1 MNVVSAPVA
10 ARFPRASPYLLAA
23 LGVFLLHAWYLNCVA
38 EDAFISL
45 RFARNFAEG
54 HGLVWN
60 IGAAPVEG
68 YTDFLWV
75 MLCAGA
81 MRLGLDALV
90 TAQVLSLVSGAAVI
104 VGTYRGARL
113 LGWDPA
119 IAAIPVALLAVSGP
133 LATWATSAMEMP
145 LFAALVVWS
154 AVLVAWFWRTRRSGL
169 LFAASLTLFLGA
181 LTRPEGVLVA
191 GVLLG
196 ISGLVSLFQDR
207 AVLKPIAA
215 ATLAFAVLFAAYW
228 IWRASYF
235 GYPFP
240 NTFYAKTGGGTAQ
253 VVRGA
258 MLAFIFYMQ
267 FGVPLLP
274 WLLVALWA
282 APPARASLRPQ
293 RLLQAFPAHALL
305 VLGLLLAL
313 GYTAYTIAV
322 GGDYMAMHRFYVPV
336 LPFMYLAA
344 GACAAVLQKQDGG
357 RHAAGFAAVLLVTLA
372 GTFFPSTRLERG
384 FFATPP
390 VQHGDWRGVQTERWH
405 VARLSVIGKFFR
417 DYRRDYDE
425 SLATSAIGAIGYYS
439 DMRVDDVHGLVDPHI
454 AHLPAPPDFAK
465 HRPGHGR
472 SDLAYS
478 FSRRPTYFMFARE
491 LTPQPITLWEYVP
504 DSLRASVDRDY
515 VHRSGWLIDRRNGEE
530 GYFTF
535 FERRDS
541 AARRPAEPADRQP
554 K

>member
-1 MNVVSAPVA
+1 MKVVLGSAA
-10 ARFPRASPYLLAA
+10 ARLPRASQYLLVV

-45 RFARNFAEG
+45 RFAKNLADG

-60 IGAAPVEG
+60 IGTAPVEG

-75 MLCAGA
+75 LLCAGA
-81 MRLGLDALV
+81 MRLGLNGLAA
-90 TAQVLSLVSGAAVI
+90 AQLLSLLSGIAVI
-104 VGTYRGARL
+104 IGTYRGARL

-119 IAAIPVALLAVSGP
+119 VAAIPAALLAVSGP
-133 LATWATSAMEMP
+133 LATWSTSAMEMP

-154 AVLVAWFWRTRRSGL
+154 TVLVAWFWCTRRPL
-169 LFAASLTLFLGA
+169 LVFAAALTLFLAA

-191 GVLLG
+191 AVLLG
-196 ISGLVSLFQDR
+196 VSGLVALVSDRTLF
-207 AVLKPIAA
+207 KPIAGA
-215 ATLAFAVLFAAYW
+215 MAGFVTVFAAYW
-228 IWRASYF
+228 LWRASYF
-235 GYPFP
+235 GYALP
-240 NTFYAKTGGGTAQ
+240 NTFYAKTGGGFAQ

-282 APPARASLRPQ
+282 APPRRDSLRA
-293 RLLQAFPAHALL
+293 RRFLEIFPAYSLL
-305 VLGLLLAL
+305 VLGSLLVVS
-313 GYTAYTIAV
+313 YTAYTIIV

-336 LPFMYLAA
+336 LPFMYLIA
-344 GACAAVLQKQDGG
+344 GACAAVLNKQEG
-357 RHAAGFAAVLLVTLA
+357 RHSAGLAALLLVTLA

-405 VARLSVIGKFFR
+405 VARLSVIGQFFR
-417 DYRRDYDE
+417 DYRRDYNE

-472 SDLAYS
+472 TDLAYS
-478 FSRRPTYFMFARE
+478 LSLRPTYFMFPRE
-491 LTPQPITLWEYVP
+491 LTPQPITLWQYVP
-504 DSLRASVDRDY
+504 EPLRASVDRDY
-515 VHRSGWLIDRRNGEE
+515 VHRSVWLTDPRNAEA

-541 AARRPAEPADRQP
+541 AALRPPEPGDRQP
-554 K
+554 N